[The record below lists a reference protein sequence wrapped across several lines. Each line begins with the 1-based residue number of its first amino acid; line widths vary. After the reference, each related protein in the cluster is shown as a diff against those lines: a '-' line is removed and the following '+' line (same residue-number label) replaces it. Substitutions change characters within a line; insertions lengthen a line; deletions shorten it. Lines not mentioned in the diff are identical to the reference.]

1 MTDLATDILKN
12 EEAME
17 SAINSKELDIDSRI
31 EAIKHHLG
39 KIVELEKMIE
49 KWRTYTSQANNN
61 D

>member
-17 SAINSKELDIDSRI
+17 SAINSKELDIDNRI